1 MNQFPVDS
9 LPLQQ
14 NTPLAQVL
22 PYVKLLC
29 NQSTPGW
36 SIPAGYFHLER
47 STRSSRLTGRKSL
60 KIIQDFN
67 NSTAFCS
74 CGSSSSFSLPS
85 LSFAGSRSFFPSF
98 GSGLGAAGFSCR
110 GEGWGEVPGSRSVL
124 SRSRSR
130 SGGGAVRFPFTAISA
145 VIKTPWILPPLGVEY
160 FAVVRGRA
168 HPPPTGRRGW
178 A

>member
-1 MNQFPVDS
+1 MNHFPVDS

-60 KIIQDFN
+60 KMIQDFN

-74 CGSSSSFSLPS
+74 CGSSSSFSLLS

-110 GEGWGEVPGSRSVL
+110 GEGWGKVPGSRSVL

-130 SGGGAVRFPFTAISA
+130 SGGGAGCLPFHATHGVVRNPGSA
-145 VIKTPWILPPLGVEY
+145 PPLRPGCLG
-160 FAVVRGRA
+160 RG
-168 HPPPTGRRGW
+168 GRG
-178 A
+178 

>member
-1 MNQFPVDS
+1 MNRFTVSP

-14 NTPLAQVL
+14 GTRLAQVA
-22 PYVKLLC
+22 PYIKPLWI
-29 NQSTPGW
+29 QSTP
-36 SIPAGYFHLER
+36 AGRFLRDIFHLER

-110 GEGWGEVPGSRSVL
+110 GEGRGEVPGSRSVL

-130 SGGGAVRFPFTAISA
+130 SGGGAPAFPLSPLARVLPAPAIC
-145 VIKTPWILPPLGVEY
+145 PPLRLRY
-160 FAVVRGRA
+160 F
-168 HPPPTGRRGW
+168 
-178 A
+178 

>member
-60 KIIQDFN
+60 KMIQDFN

-74 CGSSSSFSLPS
+74 CGSSSSFSLLS

-98 GSGLGAAGFSCR
+98 GSGLGAAVFSCR
-110 GEGWGEVPGSRSVL
+110 GEGLGEVPGSRSVL

-130 SGGGAVRFPFTAISA
+130 RGGVALRLP
-145 VIKTPWILPPLGVEY
+145 LPPMSASV
-160 FAVVRGRA
+160 
-168 HPPPTGRRGW
+168 PPPSTARPFRV
-178 A
+178 

>member
-14 NTPLAQVL
+14 NTPLAQVP

-29 NQSTPGW
+29 NQSTP
-36 SIPAGYFHLER
+36 AGRFLRDIFHLER

-85 LSFAGSRSFFPSF
+85 FSFAGSRSFFPSF

-130 SGGGAVRFPFTAISA
+130 SGGGAARVPFTTMSGL
-145 VIKTPWILPPLGVEY
+145 VPTPSMLRPFGVEY
-160 FAVVRGRA
+160 FSVGR
-168 HPPPTGRRGW
+168 
-178 A
+178 

>member
-60 KIIQDFN
+60 KMIQDFN

-74 CGSSSSFSLPS
+74 CGSSSSFSLLSLSFSLPS

-98 GSGLGAAGFSCR
+98 GSGLWAAGFSCR
-110 GEGWGEVPGSRSVL
+110 RSEERRVGKEC
-124 SRSRSR
+124 RSRWS
-130 SGGGAVRFPFTAISA
+130 P
-145 VIKTPWILPPLGVEY
+145 Y
-160 FAVVRGRA
+160 
-168 HPPPTGRRGW
+168 H
-178 A
+178 

>member
-1 MNQFPVDS
+1 MNRFTVNP

-29 NQSTPGW
+29 NQSTPCW

-130 SGGGAVRFPFTAISA
+130 SGGGAARIPSPKNFRA
-145 VIKTPWILPPLGVEY
+145 VPNPVIAPPLPGAE
-160 FAVVRGRA
+160 FIGGQA
-168 HPPPTGRRGW
+168 
-178 A
+178 